1 MSDQTLERVVQA
13 WGKLNDRRYPTMVLM
28 YDRRTA
34 LPHDFLSRG
43 AARTGMVF
51 MDFAREV
58 AEGKA
63 DVVVGAFMSQHML
76 DWLRATARALGGFWL
91 DSADSIVTT
100 WPERDRRWFFL
111 EFLKLEPRGPD
122 GGPARIVV
130 GSALT
135 GALDL
140 PEEELG
146 QGVIIHICDAREGAG
161 DAVC

>member
-1 MSDQTLERVVQA
+1 MNGQTLELAVQA
-13 WGKLNDRRYPTMVLM
+13 WGKLGGRRYPTMVLI

-58 AEGKA
+58 AKGKA

-100 WPERDRRWFFL
+100 WAERDRRWFFL

-122 GGPARIVV
+122 GSPAPIVL
-130 GSALT
+130 GSALA
-135 GALDL
+135 GALEL
-140 PEEELG
+140 PAEDLG
-146 QGVIIHICDAREGAG
+146 QGVVIHLCDATEGAR
-161 DAVC
+161 DAVS